1 MDRKAT
7 TFKIS
12 EKAYNLFQQKV
23 LADKITY
30 YNLTK
35 QKVNLSVTR
44 VVNAYLYLYIHN
56 KLKLNFDIGDIV
68 DNNALKGIELEREV
82 LIEAKKVLIE
92 EEIRNN
98 DNPYPRGISGLI
110 GRIMQTYL
118 RMDFREVIS
127 KVLEW
132 EKLAGEG
139 KK

>member
-12 EKAYNLFQQKV
+12 ERAYNLFQQKV
-23 LADKITY
+23 LTDKITY
-30 YNLTK
+30 YNITK
-35 QKVNLSVTR
+35 KKVGLSVTR
-44 VVNAYLYLYIHN
+44 VINAYLYLYIHN

-82 LIEAKKVLIE
+82 LIEAKKILIE
-92 EEIRNN
+92 AELSGNG
-98 DNPYPRGISGLI
+98 NPYPRGMSGLI

-118 RMDFREVIS
+118 RMDFREVVS

-132 EKLAGEG
+132 EKLTGED